1 MQLVLPPKWQSRP
14 SPNRNKRPEG
24 VRITAIVLHAD
35 ASDRVDTSLDW
46 CRRPESKVSYHFLLG
61 RTGNVFLLVHPE
73 QRAWHCGVSA
83 LDGVSDVN
91 DFAIGVCLSNRNDG
105 ETYPKAQLFEAAMVC
120 VQLVNHYGIPLERIV
135 THAEVALPPGRKT
148 DPLGLD
154 LEAFR
159 ATVRALLNGRR

>member
-1 MQLVLPPKWQSRP
+1 
-14 SPNRNKRPEG
+14 
-24 VRITAIVLHAD
+24 
-35 ASDRVDTSLDW
+35 
-46 CRRPESKVSYHFLLG
+46 
-61 RTGNVFLLVHPE
+61 
-73 QRAWHCGVSA
+73 VSA